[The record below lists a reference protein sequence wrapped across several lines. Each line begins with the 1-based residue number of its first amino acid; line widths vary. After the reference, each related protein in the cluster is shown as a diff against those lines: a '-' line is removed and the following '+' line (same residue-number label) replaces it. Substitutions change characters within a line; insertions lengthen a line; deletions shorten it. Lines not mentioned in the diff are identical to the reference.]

1 MNPPR
6 FLFLGITALLP
17 LSVAAAPALPVEWKD
32 IAEIATGPGEKG
44 PWEQNNSRYNYVDDP
59 TAMLDPRGNA
69 AVAWVDQSRKD
80 VFFQRIS
87 ADGDRQP
94 AEPVN
99 VSRSGATF
107 SWIPRMARAP
117 ESPDRIYVLW
127 QEIIFSGGS
136 HGGDMLFARSDDGG
150 ATFSEPVNISSSVGG
165 DGKGR
170 INAKVWA
177 NGSYDIVAGPDGV
190 LYAAWTEYDGP
201 LWFSRSTD
209 GGKSFTPPRRITGGG
224 NGKPARAPSLALG
237 KDRTLYL
244 AWTTGEND
252 NADILVTRSGDG
264 GATFA
269 EPQPVAPGRG
279 YADAPKLAVSPD
291 GVLHLVYAQS
301 RGGPF
306 DKYHIRYTR
315 SADGRKFEAPRDIS
329 TPLPGGVDSAAFP
342 SFGTDEAG
350 RLYVVY
356 ELFPDYRER
365 PRGLGMTISAD
376 GGKTFAAP
384 AVVPHSGDP
393 AGGGNGSHQGLL
405 MAKLAVNGNG
415 GIAIVNSSLAQ
426 DKKSRIW
433 LIRGEMAPA
442 GQGR

>member
-1 MNPPR
+1 MNHPR
-6 FLFLGITALLP
+6 FLFPGIIALFP
-17 LSVAAAPALPVEWKD
+17 LSAGVASALPVEWKV
-32 IAEIATGPGEKG
+32 IAEIANGPGEKG
-44 PWEQNNSRYNYVDDP
+44 PWEQNDSRYNYVDDP
-59 TAMLDPRGNA
+59 TVTIDPRGNV

-87 ADGDRQP
+87 ADGSRQP

-99 VSRSGATF
+99 VSRSGDTF

-117 ESPDRIYVLW
+117 DSPESVYMLW

-136 HGGDMLFARSDDGG
+136 HGGDMLFAHSDDGG
-150 ATFSEPVNISSSVGG
+150 ATFSEPLNISNSVGG

-177 NGSYDIVAGPDGV
+177 NGSYDLAAGPDGA

-209 GGKSFTPPRRITGGG
+209 GGKSFTAPRRVTGGG
-224 NGKPARAPSLALG
+224 NAMPARAPSLALG
-237 KDRTLYL
+237 KDHTLYL

-252 NADILVTRSGDG
+252 NADIHVARSGDG

-269 EPQPVAPGRG
+269 EPQAVAPGKG

-291 GVLHLVYAQS
+291 GMLHLVYAQS

-315 SADGRKFEAPRDIS
+315 SADGRKFDAPRDIS
-329 TPLPGGVDSAAFP
+329 APLPKGVDSAAFP
-342 SFGTDEAG
+342 SFATDAGG
-350 RLYVVY
+350 RLFVVY
-356 ELFPDYRER
+356 ELFPDYRGR

-376 GGKTFAAP
+376 GGKSFATP

-393 AGGGNGSHQGLL
+393 GGGNGSHQGLL
-405 MAKLAVNGNG
+405 MAKLAVNRNG

-426 DKKSRIW
+426 DKHSRVW
-433 LIRGEMAPA
+433 LIRGEMTLA